1 MNCHINLVCC
11 DLFDRGARKCVLYMK
26 KILSFLPLIMFFS
39 ALILYLNPIRKDG
52 IINMI
57 DIRGFIV
64 LIFFCACL
72 MLDIDFVENI
82 LETPAAFAAAL
93 ASLFC
98 FSSLAILTRSEERR
112 VGKECRSRWSPYH

>member
-1 MNCHINLVCC
+1 MNCHIDLVCR

-26 KILSFLPLIMFFS
+26 KILSFLLLIMFFS

-82 LETPAAFAAAL
+82 LETLYKKPIVFIML
-93 ASLFC
+93 LFITIYL
-98 FSSLAILTRSEERR
+98 FININ
-112 VGKECRSRWSPYH
+112 Y